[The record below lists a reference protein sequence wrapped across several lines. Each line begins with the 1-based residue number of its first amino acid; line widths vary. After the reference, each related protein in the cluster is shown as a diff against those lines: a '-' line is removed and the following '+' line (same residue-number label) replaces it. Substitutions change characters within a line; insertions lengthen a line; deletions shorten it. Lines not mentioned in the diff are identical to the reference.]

1 MKVTKVR
8 ECNWNNLKTWNV
20 KYTCRYKVKVNIAG
34 IMPGTSH
41 NMHELMFVGI
51 LFDNTE

>member
-1 MKVTKVR
+1 MR

-41 NMHELMFVGI
+41 NMHELMTVGI